1 LASFVL
7 NYLVTLYF
15 VVGLSLTKGVPILD
29 LTAMNEQ
36 LRELLIAPRFLPFQ
50 VRLDDGSGY
59 EVPSKEHAWF
69 GTGRSG
75 LLFIE
80 NDSGA
85 ASVIQIRK
93 GAAADTGSG
102 RKTSSEEQHQR

>member
-1 LASFVL
+1 
-7 NYLVTLYF
+7 
-15 VVGLSLTKGVPILD
+15 
-29 LTAMNEQ
+29 
-36 LRELLIAPRFLPFQ
+36 
-50 VRLDDGSGY
+50 VRLNDGSVY

-85 ASVIQIRK
+85 ASVIQIRNIV
-93 GAAADTGSG
+93 AVETSGSG
-102 RKTSSEEQHQR
+102 E